1 VLRIIVVVLGF
12 VALLGVACSPAAD
25 EQMADMAMDMALEVR
40 EIVVEANDFSFGPD
54 LIEVKVGEPV
64 RIVFNNVGALDHDWS
79 IAHIA
84 AADVQEEADHSAG
97 HDAHMAGMDDQPDL
111 HVSAMPGESGVL
123 AFTPT
128 EAGTYEI
135 TCTVAGHHEA
145 GMVGTLVVTE

>member
-1 VLRIIVVVLGF
+1 VSRIITVVLGL

-25 EQMADMAMDMALEVR
+25 EPMADMAMEVR

-64 RIVFNNVGALDHDWS
+64 RIVFNNMGALEHDWS

-84 AADVQEEADHSAG
+84 ATDVHEESDHSAG
-97 HDAHMAGMDDQPDL
+97 HGDHMAGMDDDPDL

-123 AFTPT
+123 EFTPT

-135 TCTVAGHHEA
+135 SCTVAGHQEA